1 MSNND
6 TIADTW
12 QRIKTIID
20 SMDVDMQKSKNGNAS
35 AGVRVRRGLRL
46 MKKEASILVKTMV
59 EEVKQNKAAEAS
71 TETAG

>member
-12 QRIKTIID
+12 KRIKTIID
-20 SMDVDMQKSKNGNAS
+20 SMDVDMQKSQNGNAS

-71 TETAG
+71 AETAG

>member
-6 TIADTW
+6 TITETW

-20 SMDVDMQKSKNGNAS
+20 SMDVDMQKSNNGNAS

-46 MKKEASILVKTMV
+46 MKKEASALVKTMV
-59 EEVKQNKAAEAS
+59 EEVKQRKI
-71 TETAG
+71 TEQAG

>member
-6 TIADTW
+6 NIAENW

-20 SMDVDMQKSKNGNAS
+20 SMEIDMQKSNNGNAS

-46 MKKEASILVKTMV
+46 MKKEASALVKTMV
-59 EEVKQNKAAEAS
+59 EQVKQNKIAESAQ
-71 TETAG
+71 

>member
-6 TIADTW
+6 TIAENW

-20 SMDVDMQKSKNGNAS
+20 SMEIDMQKSNNGNAS

-46 MKKEASILVKTMV
+46 MKKEASALVKTMV
-59 EEVKQNKAAEAS
+59 EQVKQSKIAES
-71 TETAG
+71 AG

>member
-12 QRIKTIID
+12 KRIKTIID
-20 SMDVDMQKSKNGNAS
+20 SMDVDMQKSQNGNAS

-59 EEVKQNKAAEAS
+59 EEVKQNKAAETAV
-71 TETAG
+71 ETAG

>member
-6 TIADTW
+6 NIAENW

-20 SMDVDMQKSKNGNAS
+20 SMEIDMQKSNNGNAS

-46 MKKEASILVKTMV
+46 MKKEASALVKTMV
-59 EEVKQNKAAEAS
+59 EQVKQNKIAES
-71 TETAG
+71 AG

>member
-6 TIADTW
+6 TIAENW

-20 SMDVDMQKSKNGNAS
+20 SMEIDMQKSNNGNAS

-46 MKKEASILVKTMV
+46 MKKEASTLVKTMV
-59 EEVKQNKAAEAS
+59 EQVKQNKIAES
-71 TETAG
+71 AG